1 MVGKMNKESGKTR
14 FGELRKFISS
24 KENYILAKGKNS
36 EAFTRNR
43 KMSLPFIIYSILLR
57 KGKTVSMD
65 LRDFFKKTGKDAI
78 VSRQAYM
85 KQRRKLN
92 PEVFIRLNDFYL
104 NEFYGSK
111 EEVLTWKD
119 YVVLAIDVSK
129 AEIPN
134 SEANRNK
141 YGIAKNKEQDGCARA
156 LISGMYDVNNDF
168 FLDLQIF
175 NVNGSEKKAAE
186 NNIKALKRIKIN
198 HPVLIIFDRNYP
210 SIEFMNKLKEN
221 NISFLIRLKSTDY
234 IQERKSIETNDRKIE
249 LNHTWKRLYKI
260 KKSNRKSH
268 EKLKNKKSTQAR
280 LVKCLSPEGN
290 EIAFITNLPEN
301 ISTEEICNEYFKRWK
316 IELAYNTLKNKMKFE
331 SVSGKSTIYVKQDFL
346 AQILVYNL
354 ARDLMNSAEKE
365 LKNNQKKSKYPVRIN
380 ENIALG
386 VFREEFIELMMEDD
400 TAKRDEKYVVLQK
413 EMENYYLP
421 KRKSDS
427 KKRKFHPANKY
438 ASNLKPSF

>member
-1 MVGKMNKESGKTR
+1 MT
-14 FGELRKFISS
+14 L
-24 KENYILAKGKNS
+24 
-36 EAFTRNR
+36 
-43 KMSLPFIIYSILLR
+43 SLIIYSILLR
-57 KGKTVSMD
+57 KGKTLSMD
-65 LRDFFKKTGKDAI
+65 LRDFFKKTGKNSS

-92 PEVFIRLNDFYL
+92 PEVFRRLNDFYL
-104 NEFYGSK
+104 NDFYDSE

-119 YVVLAIDVSK
+119 YVVMAIDGSK

-141 YGIAKNKEQDGCARA
+141 YGIAQNKEQDGCARA
-156 LISGMYDVNNDF
+156 LISGLYDVNNDF

-186 NNIKALKRIKIN
+186 NNIKALERIKIN

-234 IQERKSIETNDRKIE
+234 IKERKSIDANDSKIE
-249 LNHTWKRLYKI
+249 LIHTWQRLYKI
-260 KKSNRKSH
+260 KKTNRKSH
-268 EKLKNKKSTQAR
+268 EKLKNKKSTEAR

-290 EIAFITNLPEN
+290 EISFITNLPEN

-316 IELAYNTLKNKMKFE
+316 IELAYNTLKNKMKLE

-346 AQILVYNL
+346 AQILV
-354 ARDLMNSAEKE
+354 
-365 LKNNQKKSKYPVRIN
+365 
-380 ENIALG
+380 G
-386 VFREEFIELMMEDD
+386 
-400 TAKRDEKYVVLQK
+400 
-413 EMENYYLP
+413 
-421 KRKSDS
+421 
-427 KKRKFHPANKY
+427 
-438 ASNLKPSF
+438 

>member
-1 MVGKMNKESGKTR
+1 MVGKINKKSGKLR
-14 FGELRKFISS
+14 FGRLRKFVFS
-24 KENYILAKGKNS
+24 KEIHILAKGNNLES
-36 EAFTRNR
+36 FTRNR
-43 KMSLPFIIYSILLR
+43 KMTLSLIIYSILLR
-57 KGKTVSMD
+57 KGKTLSMD
-65 LRDFFKKTGKDAI
+65 LRDFFKKTGKNSS

-92 PEVFIRLNDFYL
+92 PEVFRRLNDFYL
-104 NEFYGSK
+104 NDFYDSE

-119 YVVLAIDVSK
+119 YVVMAIDGSK

-141 YGIAKNKEQDGCARA
+141 YGIAQNKEQDGCARA
-156 LISGMYDVNNDF
+156 LISGLYDVNNNF

-186 NNIKALKRIKIN
+186 NNIKALERIKIN

-234 IQERKSIETNDRKIE
+234 IKERKSIDANDSKIE
-249 LNHTWKRLYKI
+249 LIHTWQRLYTI
-260 KKSNRKSH
+260 KKANRKSH
-268 EKLKNKKSTQAR
+268 EKLKNKKSTEAR

-290 EIAFITNLPEN
+290 EISFITNLPEN

-316 IELAYNTLKNKMKFE
+316 IELAYNTLKNKMKLE

-354 ARDLMNSAEKE
+354 AKDLMNSAEKE

-386 VFREEFIELMMEDD
+386 VFREDFIELMMEDD
-400 TAKRDEKYVVLQK
+400 AVKRDKKYVALQK